1 MNFFVWIQFAL
12 VCIVGAMSPGPS
24 LALVIRNNINY
35 NRLAG
40 IMTSIGHGLGI
51 AVYATMA
58 VFGLGLILQTNQSLF
73 VIIQVLGLVFLFFLG
88 VLFILQKQS
97 DEIINEN
104 QNQNQ
109 INSFFQGFLI
119 AVINPK
125 ILIWFTAIYSQ
136 FISIEADLTF
146 NIILISTASIIDAI
160 WYIIISIIIT
170 GYGVKN
176 FLIDKKQLI
185 QKSTGLILLIISLS
199 LLFNIINYDSLE
211 LLKNSSP

>member
-88 VLFILQKQS
+88 VLFIFQKQS
-97 DEIINEN
+97 DKITNEN
-104 QNQNQ
+104 KNQKQ

-136 FISIEADLTF
+136 FISVDADLTF
-146 NIILISTASIIDAI
+146 NIILISTASVIDAT
-160 WYIIISIIIT
+160 WYIVISIIIT

-176 FLIDKKQLI
+176 FLIDKKQII
-185 QKSTGLILLIISLS
+185 QKSTGFILLIISLS
-199 LLFNIINYDSLE
+199 LLYNIIN
-211 LLKNSSP
+211 

>member
-1 MNFFVWIQFAL
+1 MNFFVWLQFAL
-12 VCIVGAMSPGPS
+12 VCTVGAMSPGPS
-24 LALVIRNNINY
+24 LALVIRNNISY

-58 VFGLGLILQTNQSLF
+58 VFSLGLILQTNQSLF
-73 VIIQVLGLVFLFFLG
+73 LLIQVLGLIFLFFLG
-88 VLFILQKQS
+88 VLFIFQKQS
-97 DEIINEN
+97 DKITNEN
-104 QNQNQ
+104 KNQKQ

-136 FISIEADLTF
+136 FISVDADLTF
-146 NIILISTASIIDAI
+146 NIILISTASVIDAT
-160 WYIIISIIIT
+160 WYIVISIIIT

>member
-1 MNFFVWIQFAL
+1 
-12 VCIVGAMSPGPS
+12 
-24 LALVIRNNINY
+24 
-35 NRLAG
+35 
-40 IMTSIGHGLGI
+40 MTSIGHGLGI

-88 VLFILQKQS
+88 VLFIFQKQS
-97 DEIINEN
+97 DEIINE
-104 QNQNQ
+104 NQNQ

-136 FISIEADLTF
+136 FISIEANLNF
-146 NIILISTASIIDAI
+146 NIILISTASIIDAT

-170 GYGVKN
+170 GPGVKN

-185 QKSTGLILLIISLS
+185 QKSTGFILLIISLS
-199 LLFNIINYDSLE
+199 LLFNIVS
-211 LLKNSSP
+211 

>member
-1 MNFFVWIQFAL
+1 MDLFVWFQFAL

-24 LALVIRNNINY
+24 LALVIRNNISY

-58 VFGLGLILQTNQSLF
+58 VFSLGLILQTNQSLF
-73 VIIQVLGLVFLFFLG
+73 LLIQVLGLIFLFFLG
-88 VLFILQKQS
+88 VLFIFQKNSGEVIDKNNDQK
-97 DEIINEN
+97 
-104 QNQNQ
+104 Q

-119 AVINPK
+119 AIINPK

-136 FISIEADLTF
+136 FISVEANMTF
-146 NIILISTASIIDAI
+146 NIILISTASIIDAT

-170 GYGVKN
+170 GPGVKN

-185 QKSTGLILLIISLS
+185 QKSTGFILLIISLS
-199 LLFNIINYDSLE
+199 LLFNIVS
-211 LLKNSSP
+211 

>member
-1 MNFFVWIQFAL
+1 MSFFVWSQFAL
-12 VCIVGAMSPGPS
+12 VCIIGAMSPGPS
-24 LALVIRNNINY
+24 LALVIRNNITF

-58 VFGLGLILQTNQSLF
+58 VFGLGLILQTNQNLF
-73 VIIQVLGLVFLFFLG
+73 LIIQVLGLIFLFFLG
-88 VLFILQKQS
+88 ILFIFQNKS
-97 DEIINEN
+97 KEITKEN

-136 FISIEADLTF
+136 FISIEANLNF
-146 NIILISTASIIDAI
+146 NIILISTASIIDAT

-170 GYGVKN
+170 GPGVKN

-185 QKSTGLILLIISLS
+185 QKSTGFILLIISLS
-199 LLFNIINYDSLE
+199 LLFNIVS
-211 LLKNSSP
+211 

>member
-1 MNFFVWIQFAL
+1 MNLFVWFQFAL

-24 LALVIRNNINY
+24 LALVIRNNISY

-51 AVYATMA
+51 AVYATMT
-58 VFGLGLILQTNQSLF
+58 VFGLGLILQTNPSLF
-73 VIIQVLGLVFLFFLG
+73 VIIQVLGLIFLFFLG
-88 VLFILQKQS
+88 ILFIFQKQS
-97 DEIINEN
+97 NEVINE
-104 QNQNQ
+104 NQNQ

-125 ILIWFTAIYSQ
+125 ILIWFAAIYSQ
-136 FISIEADLTF
+136 FISIEANLTF
-146 NIILISTASIIDAI
+146 NLILISTASIIDAT

-170 GYGVKN
+170 GPGVKN

-185 QKSTGLILLIISLS
+185 QKCTGFILLIISLS
-199 LLFNIINYDSLE
+199 LLFNIVS
-211 LLKNSSP
+211 

>member
-1 MNFFVWIQFAL
+1 MNFFVWSQFAL
-12 VCIVGAMSPGPS
+12 VCIIGAMSPGPS
-24 LALVIRNNINY
+24 LALVIRNNINF

-51 AVYATMA
+51 AVYATIA
-58 VFGLGLILQTNQSLF
+58 VFGLGLILQTNQNLF
-73 VIIQVLGLVFLFFLG
+73 LIIQVLGLIFLFFLG
-88 VLFILQKQS
+88 ILFIFQKKS
-97 DEIINEN
+97 KEIIKEN

-136 FISIEADLTF
+136 FISIESNLIF
-146 NIILISTASIIDAI
+146 NIILISTASIIDAT
-160 WYIIISIIIT
+160 WYIVVSIIIT

-176 FLIDKKQLI
+176 FLIDKKKLI
-185 QKSTGLILLIISLS
+185 QKSTGFILLFISLS
-199 LLFNIINYDSLE
+199 LLFNIVS
-211 LLKNSSP
+211 

>member
-1 MNFFVWIQFAL
+1 MSLFIWFQFAL

-24 LALVIRNNINY
+24 LALVIRNNISY

-73 VIIQVLGLVFLFFLG
+73 LLIQVLGLIFLFFLG
-88 VLFILQKQS
+88 VLFIFQKNS
-97 DEIINEN
+97 VEIINKNKN
-104 QNQNQ
+104 QKQ

-119 AVINPK
+119 AIINPK

-136 FISIEADLTF
+136 FISVEANMTF
-146 NIILISTASIIDAI
+146 NIILISTASIIDAT
-160 WYIIISIIIT
+160 WYIIISLIIT

-176 FLIDKKQLI
+176 FLIDKKDLI
-185 QKSTGLILLIISLS
+185 QKITGLILLIISLS
-199 LLFNIINYDSLE
+199 LLLNIIS
-211 LLKNSSP
+211 

>member
-1 MNFFVWIQFAL
+1 MSLFVWFQFAL

-24 LALVIRNNINY
+24 LALVIRNNISY

-73 VIIQVLGLVFLFFLG
+73 LLIQVLGLIFLFFLG
-88 VLFILQKQS
+88 VLFIFQKNS
-97 DEIINEN
+97 VEIINKN
-104 QNQNQ
+104 KDQKQ

-119 AVINPK
+119 AIINPK

-136 FISIEADLTF
+136 FISVEANMTF
-146 NIILISTASIIDAI
+146 NIILISTASIIDAT
-160 WYIIISIIIT
+160 WYIIISLIIT

-176 FLIDKKQLI
+176 FLIDKKDLI
-185 QKSTGLILLIISLS
+185 QKITGFILLIISLI
-199 LLFNIINYDSLE
+199 LLLNIIS
-211 LLKNSSP
+211 